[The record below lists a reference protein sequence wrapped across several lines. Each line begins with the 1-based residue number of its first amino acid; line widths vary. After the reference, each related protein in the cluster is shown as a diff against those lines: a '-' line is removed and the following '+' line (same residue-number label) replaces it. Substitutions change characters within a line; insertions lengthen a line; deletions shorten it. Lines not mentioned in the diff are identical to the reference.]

1 MGEGGSG
8 ELFGLVAGRLIM
20 IIAPRQWIRSG
31 GADHPT
37 RSQSGQPPS
46 ASSRDPCALS
56 TGIVTR
62 GMDEMMFTIARF

>member
-46 ASSRDPCALS
+46 ASSREPCALIYRNS
-56 TGIVTR
+56 NPWE
-62 GMDEMMFTIARF
+62 DEMMFTIARF